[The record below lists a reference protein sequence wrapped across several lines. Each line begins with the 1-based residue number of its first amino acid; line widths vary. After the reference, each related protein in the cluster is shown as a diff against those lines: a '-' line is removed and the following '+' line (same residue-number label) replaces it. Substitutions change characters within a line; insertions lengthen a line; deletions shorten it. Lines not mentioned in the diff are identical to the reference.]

1 MEIQPQ
7 CEGNSCTNRVD
18 AIASTSGLRVLL
30 EPECC
35 CERAIQASLGRGIG
49 RTTTCEADVDE
60 NHEIAR
66 ASHETDRV
74 EA

>member
-1 MEIQPQ
+1 MP
-7 CEGNSCTNRVD
+7 
-18 AIASTSGLRVLL
+18 GLRVLL

-35 CERAIQASLGRGIG
+35 YKRAIQASLGRGIG
-49 RTTTCEADVDE
+49 RTTTCEADMDE
-60 NHEIAR
+60 NYEIAR